1 MLGSNE
7 IKVFCKFKINNQK
20 LIYLVHFIIY
30 NYKIKEIKEIK
41 AVYQKNLFVYIK

>member
-30 NYKIKEIKEIK
+30 NYKIKEIK